1 MKSFLNRLKAWRDQS
16 GQVAVIFS
24 LSLIPILT
32 MISMTV
38 DFQRTT
44 AVKSEMLH
52 ELDAAALRGARLIQ
66 GGNTSD
72 QVRNIL
78 TTEIRARVDTYGDTY
93 CTPAKIEF
101 ANRNRDILIEMGCS
115 VETMIGP
122 PAGPDNI
129 MFDIEA
135 ESTWDVG
142 LLDVAFMF
150 DISGS
155 MNSSNRLNS
164 LKGAAN
170 DALDILLPEG
180 NEDLNEGV
188 RIAMV
193 AYDDMINAGDY
204 FEEVTGLAK
213 RRTYYATDRYR
224 NQRTV
229 RTERYKTRQCS
240 WSGRTCARRNEAGNC
255 TKWTG
260 GKRTCKDVWKTRNIK
275 EFYGPTRTRTVR
287 KTINSSCVWER
298 PGVEAFTDAAP
309 TDSAGGQP
317 RVTQPKSNIYDA
329 TEIIYN
335 ASEIAG
341 NPHGYMAAEYAYL
354 WRDRPDNKDWF
365 RTSAPGCSNIPPLG
379 LTRDRKE
386 LEKYIRNLKTRGG
399 TAGHQGIAW
408 SWYLVSENWDNIFT
422 GDSAP
427 NSYSEAQG
435 SKALILMSDGDFT
448 DEEFTSE
455 LGTSDT
461 QARALCDAI
470 KAQGEI
476 QIFTVAFQAPK
487 AGEEVLEYC
496 ASSPQNAFT
505 ADDEEELSKAYNSIA
520 GSLSELRIKR

>member
-1 MKSFLNRLKAWRDQS
+1 MASFLNRLGAWRDQS

-32 MISMTV
+32 IVSMTI

-52 ELDAAALRGARLIQ
+52 EIDAAALRGARLIQ
-66 GGNTSD
+66 GGKTSD
-72 QVRNIL
+72 EVRDIL
-78 TTEIRARVDTYGDTY
+78 KTEIRNRVSYYGDTY

-101 ANRNRDILIEMGCS
+101 ANRNRDITVKMGCS

-135 ESTWDVG
+135 VSTWDVG

-164 LKGAAN
+164 LKGAAQ

-204 FEEVTGLAK
+204 FEQVTGLAK
-213 RRTYYATDRYR
+213 RRTYHAIDRYR
-224 NQRTV
+224 DQRTV
-229 RTERYKTRQCS
+229 RTDCRNVNVCR
-240 WSGRTCARRNEAGNC
+240 WVGRTCAARNESGGC
-255 TKWTG
+255 TRWTG
-260 GKRTCKDVWKTRNIK
+260 GQRVCNTERRCTDVK
-275 EFYGPTRTRTVR
+275 EFYGPTRTRTIR
-287 KTINSSCVWER
+287 RTINSSCVWER

-309 TDSAGGQP
+309 KDSAGGQP
-317 RVTQPKSNIYDA
+317 RVTLPKSNIYNA

-335 ASEIAG
+335 ASEVAG

-354 WRDRPDNKDWF
+354 WRDRPDDKDWF
-365 RTSAPGCSNIPPLG
+365 RTSAPGCSSIPPLG

-386 LEKYIRNLKTRGG
+386 LEKYIRNLRTRGG

-408 SWYLVSENWDNIFT
+408 SWYLVSENWGNIFT
-422 GDSAP
+422 GDAAP

-435 SKALILMSDGDFT
+435 SKALILMSDGDFI

-476 QIFTVAFQAPK
+476 QIYTVAFQAPR
-487 AGEEVLEYC
+487 AGEEVLKYC
-496 ASSPQNAFT
+496 ASSAAHAFT
-505 ADDEEELSKAYNSIA
+505 ADDEEELSMAYNAIA